1 MLKANMDKV
10 HNKDT
15 LSKIRIYRQFS
26 ILYDFIETIKY
37 HDNGKPT
44 KITEYYEFELEQML
58 TNSTDTDKTF
68 LKSKLISILLVCLNW
83 FLSFPMTS
91 LSLFLYNQSDDEN
104 LT

>member
-15 LSKIRIYRQFS
+15 LSKIRIYRQFL

-44 KITEYYEFELEQML
+44 KITEY
-58 TNSTDTDKTF
+58 
-68 LKSKLISILLVCLNW
+68 
-83 FLSFPMTS
+83 
-91 LSLFLYNQSDDEN
+91 
-104 LT
+104 